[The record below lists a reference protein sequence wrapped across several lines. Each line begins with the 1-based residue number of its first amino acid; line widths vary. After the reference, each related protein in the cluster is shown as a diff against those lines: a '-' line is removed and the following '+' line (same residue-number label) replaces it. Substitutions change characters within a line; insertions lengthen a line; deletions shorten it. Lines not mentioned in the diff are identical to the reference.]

1 MDRWESL
8 IDRRIR
14 EAQEQGEF
22 DNLPGKGRPL
32 DLSENPFA
40 DPSLGPAFRMLK
52 NAGVVPAFLRERR
65 EILDALDTARGR
77 LDRTADEAQF
87 RSTAEQLNARIRSY
101 NHELP
106 AASAVF
112 GVPPSSTRLQL
123 STISISA
130 ELARSAVRRRG

>member
-8 IDRRIR
+8 VDRKIR

-22 DNLPGKGRPL
+22 DNLPGKGKPL

-52 NAGVVPAFLRERR
+52 NAGVVPAFLQERR
-65 EILDALDTARGR
+65 EILDAVDAARRHLDQTG
-77 LDRTADEAQF
+77 DEAIFKRQ
-87 RSTAEQLNARIRSY
+87 ADQLNARIRTY

-106 AASAVF
+106 TASAVF
-112 GVPPSSTRLQL
+112 GVPPSSSAFRLLLL
-123 STISISA
+123 SINTELAGSA
-130 ELARSAVRRRG
+130 ERRRT